1 MSKITLTNRMLQE
14 RANEWSIPT
23 SNHDSNND
31 GNCPP
36 AWKKKWN
43 YCIIVFKIL
52 KTIIFQKRQE
62 KHNVNPKKWETD
74 DISPMTHPTSRHR
87 LWKGKLRQSLAQTLN
102 WRNVSEKSDKSE
114 QLKLSGQSMRGRKAK
129 QRAISKD
136 L

>member
-1 MSKITLTNRMLQE
+1 MSKITLTNRMLHE

-23 SNHDSNND
+23 SNQDSNND

-36 AWKKKWN
+36 AWKKMKLLYN
-43 YCIIVFKIL
+43 S
-52 KTIIFQKRQE
+52 FQDTENHYFSKRQE

-74 DISPMTHPTSRHR
+74 DISPMTHPTSRHW

-114 QLKLSGQSMRGRKAK
+114 QLKPWGQSMRGRRAK